1 MHNSSFEIAKLGI
14 SAAQALAQQLITLS
28 TGILALTITFT
39 KDIVKA
45 APNSPLWLLK
55 LGWVSNLLCIC
66 FGIWATSALT
76 GTLAPL
82 PSSGVAPS
90 VSIGSNVRL
99 PAGLQVIAFIVEVIL
114 IIIYGAMSL
123 RKRVEGN
130 SGVDVAK
137 D

>member
-1 MHNSSFEIAKLGI
+1 MDNTNFEISKLGI
-14 SAAQALAQQLITLS
+14 ASAQALAQQLITLS

-45 APNSPLWLLK
+45 APVSPKWLLY
-55 LGWVSNLLCIC
+55 LAWVSYLLCIC
-66 FGIWATSALT
+66 FGVWAMSAIT

-90 VSIGSNVRL
+90 LNINSNIRI
-99 PAGLQVIAFIVEVIL
+99 PAGLQVVAFISGVVL
-114 IIIYGAMSL
+114 IIIYGALSL
-123 RKRVEGN
+123 RKQTQKGSDVEMG
-130 SGVDVAK
+130 K